1 MREAAK
7 IVESRGYGRVVL
19 LYEDEASFGRSN
31 RPRTCWCKKKVRPH
45 VPCAHIRE
53 YRYSFGAVEPLTGNK
68 IFANTHKCDTIR
80 MYYFLKTISQTF
92 HDDQIVLV
100 CDSASWHKNAEIVP
114 FNMTIVNLP
123 TGAPEMN
130 PMEQIWRE
138 IRTRGFAN
146 LIMPSLAAVLMC
158 LNNTIRLLSPETVT
172 SITGRDSILSMLY

>member
-1 MREAAK
+1 
-7 IVESRGYGRVVL
+7 
-19 LYEDEASFGRSN
+19 
-31 RPRTCWCKKKVRPH
+31 
-45 VPCAHIRE
+45 
-53 YRYSFGAVEPLTGNK
+53 
-68 IFANTHKCDTIR
+68 

-158 LNNTIRLLSPETVT
+158 LNNTVRLLSPETVT